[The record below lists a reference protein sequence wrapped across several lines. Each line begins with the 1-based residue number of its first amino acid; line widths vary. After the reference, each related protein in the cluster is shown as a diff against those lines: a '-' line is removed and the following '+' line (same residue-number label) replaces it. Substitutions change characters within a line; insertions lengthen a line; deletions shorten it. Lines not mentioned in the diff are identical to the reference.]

1 MFTIVLSP
9 YCLSPFLDLDDL
21 LPVLPSLTS
30 LVEEALLESG
40 KTGRRTW
47 PMVRSIS
54 SHLALSANRMR
65 GCIAFS
71 CVWLV
76 SV

>member
-40 KTGRRTW
+40 KTDMANG
-47 PMVRSIS
+47 
-54 SHLALSANRMR
+54 ALD
-65 GCIAFS
+65 
-71 CVWLV
+71 
-76 SV
+76 